1 MAHEIEAIDT
11 TFYVKNEGVPW
22 HGLGTPIADPLP
34 PEECLQVAGLDW
46 PVELWPLV
54 TAYTD
59 GSGKNI
65 TLPVD
70 GHQATVRTPK
80 RGADGEFEKDG
91 VFRTLGVVGS
101 KYRPIQQREMAV
113 FLANL
118 VKEGG
123 IRIHTAG
130 SLRGNTVVWMMGRY
144 PKTIEVIP
152 GDLIDLNFFA
162 FNSHNGSLQFGAGAS
177 TMRIVCAN
185 TLMGAIGLAKE
196 NGKFISIRHTGD
208 PSIKLE
214 EAQRVLGLVENQF
227 KQQEEIF
234 RALAGLPMGED
245 LARQAFEQLVPDPPK
260 PANPTRAQNIRNA
273 LWGIYSTSPTIQQMP
288 GVPGT
293 AYAFVSAVTQY
304 VDHTRGKTISADSR
318 LYSAWF
324 GAGSEMK
331 DSAIHI
337 AFDLTAPRDA
347 LPV

>member
-1 MAHEIEAIDT
+1 MPADYDCG
-11 TFYVKNEGVPW
+11 FYVENEGVPW
-22 HGLGTPIADPLP
+22 HGLGTPIPEPLP
-34 PEECLQVAGLDW
+34 PEECLQLAGLDW
-46 PVELWPLV
+46 PVELWPLIAACPGGLDKG
-54 TAYTD
+54 TA
-59 GSGKNI
+59 
-65 TLPVD
+65 LPVT
-70 GHQATVRTPK
+70 GHQATVRVPN
-80 RGADGEFEKDG
+80 RGPDGRYEDG
-91 VFRTLGVVGS
+91 GTFRTLGVVGS

-130 SLRGNTVVWMMGRY
+130 SLRGNTVVWMMGKY

-162 FNSHNGSLQFGAGAS
+162 FNSHNGSLQFGAGGS

-185 TLMGAIGLAKE
+185 TLMGAINLAKE
-196 NGKFISIRHTGD
+196 GCKFISIRHTGD
-208 PSIKLE
+208 PNIKLE
-214 EAQRVLGLVENQF
+214 EAQRVLGLVEHQF

-234 RALAGLPMGED
+234 RALAGLPMGKD
-245 LARQAFEQLVPDPPK
+245 LVRQAFEQLIPDPPK
-260 PANPTRAQNIRNA
+260 PANPARAQNIRNA
-273 LWGIYSTSPTIQQMP
+273 LWDIYSTSPTIQQMP

-293 AYAFVSAVTQY
+293 AYAFVNSVTQY

-331 DSAIHI
+331 DAAVHV
-337 AFDLTAPRDA
+337 AFDLTAPKDA
-347 LPV
+347 LPT